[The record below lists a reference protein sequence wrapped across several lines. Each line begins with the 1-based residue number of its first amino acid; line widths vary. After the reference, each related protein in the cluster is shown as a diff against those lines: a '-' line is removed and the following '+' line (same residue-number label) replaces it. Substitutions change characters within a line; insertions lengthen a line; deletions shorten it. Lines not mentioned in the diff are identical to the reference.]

1 MFRQHHSNQ
10 LRQHTR
16 CLVVVLLVMLLITSC
31 EKKFIYAVHTMNPD
45 QKNIVGAKVTIQI
58 QGRAP
63 LVEFTDNNGF
73 VSFKLDDTYVDQF
86 GTVTVESTGFDSHT
100 ESINLT
106 RDALPKEIHL
116 NTNNTPPTHTPTATV
131 PPTLTPTLSPRG
143 RLEGVLTD
151 RNGAPLTDVSIRISL
166 PNDSTGANTV
176 PTDNQGHFILPN
188 APSGEQTLLV
198 SISKT
203 ETVNQLV
210 RIEQQQTTRVNLI
223 YDSSSSSLRIALFS
237 VSSPIDNGVLDV
249 QKNGDE
255 HLAIIKGRC
264 DGISQIFG
272 SFDVWLVIHPVRDP
286 TYWVQHPKAAV
297 DITTCTWQARA
308 QLGDAKN
315 PPHNGEQW
323 SIMVFVLPPDSEIKT
338 IASTTD
344 LNLLPR
350 PMTSIVV
357 NATIQIQQ

>member
-1 MFRQHHSNQ
+1 MSLLTACTPKSFTYAVVVQDRN
-10 LRQHTR
+10 TR
-16 CLVVVLLVMLLITSC
+16 ENIANARITLVVAG
-31 EKKFIYAVHTMNPD
+31 K
-45 QKNIVGAKVTIQI
+45 
-58 QGRAP
+58 AP
-63 LVEFTDNNGF
+63 LSSFTGNNGF
-73 VSFKLDDTYVDQF
+73 TSILVDAEYVGQPGELRVEAKGFQIYTQNIDLRDGVLPTTIQLDSVPPPPPTP
-86 GTVTVESTGFDSHT
+86 TS
-100 ESINLT
+100 
-106 RDALPKEIHL
+106 
-116 NTNNTPPTHTPTATV
+116 TPPTNTPIATV
-131 PPTLTPTLSPRG
+131 PPPPTPTLSPSG

-151 RNGAPLTDVSIRISL
+151 RNSTPLTDVSIRIGV
-166 PNDSTGANTV
+166 PNDNTDANTAR
-176 PTDNQGHFILPN
+176 TDNQGRFILPN

-237 VSSPIDNGVLDV
+237 VSSPIDNGALDV

-255 HLAIIKGRC
+255 HLAIIQGRC

-272 SFDVWLVIHPVRDP
+272 QFDVWLVIHPVRDRN
-286 TYWVQHPKAAV
+286 YWVQHPQAAV

-315 PPHNGEQW
+315 PPHNGQQW